1 MKIGNMQLTEEQIE
15 HARNVSLAKVMGVP
29 DSGRRITIC
38 CPFHNEKTG
47 SCVLYPDNS
56 YHCFGCEKHGK
67 NAIDFLV
74 ESGVKFDEAVKE
86 LLDL

>member
-1 MKIGNMQLTEEQIE
+1 MQKLTKEQIE
-15 HARNVSLAKVMGVP
+15 QARNVSLAKVMGVP

-56 YHCFGCEKHGK
+56 FFCFGCNAKGK
-67 NAIDFLV
+67 NSIDFLMLTGMSFQQTV
-74 ESGVKFDEAVKE
+74 DE
-86 LLDL
+86 LLALC